1 MDSALKIALK
11 DFLKREEKKLI
22 AERDFLKAVRDSA
35 GGGAGLETVS
45 TDATS
50 ATLLTSLSTHFTDV
64 T

>member
-1 MDSALKIALK
+1 MDPALKQSLK

-50 ATLLTSLSTHFTDV
+50 TSLLSSLSTYFSDAT
-64 T
+64 